1 MNQLNFI
8 RQNSL
13 VSGHTSGIAL
23 FAALFISACG
33 DSGLEPIRDEALND
47 AFFAQQAAP
56 TVDLA
61 ENNGTPDPLD
71 PFGATDPD
79 PVDPVDPVD
88 LGQANEEDEDSSPA
102 PVQTPDETQDETP
115 DEIPT
120 AVPEG
125 IDLNQ
130 FDLVFSDEF
139 QGTTLDARKWN
150 SALPWG
156 PDVVIFDQQQ
166 YYVDV
171 QNAPDFGFDPFSF
184 DGEYLTITALQ
195 TPEALRAA
203 ANEQPWLSGT
213 ITTAENFDLTYGY
226 IEARMDV
233 QGGQGLW
240 PAFWALSS
248 EFDGL
253 RPELYIVEHNG
264 ARPNSA
270 FHNYNYQDSDGN
282 LRSPG
287 QWEVPIE
294 GLADGFHTFGVL
306 WSPDEFLFYVDGQPR
321 FRITGENVASQDM
334 FLILNLALGGVWT
347 GATDSTTPA
356 APTLVIDYVRA
367 YQRRS

>member
-1 MNQLNFI
+1 MSQ
-8 RQNSL
+8 QNMTRKNSP
-13 VSGHTSGIAL
+13 VSGHAIGITILGAVFL
-23 FAALFISACG
+23 SACG

-47 AFFAQQAAP
+47 AFIAQQAAP

-61 ENNGTPDPLD
+61 ENNGTPDPID
-71 PFGATDPD
+71 PFGVTDP
-79 PVDPVDPVD
+79 DPVD
-88 LGQANEEDEDSSPA
+88 LGQANEEEEVPSLA
-102 PVQTPDETQDETP
+102 PIQTPDETPDETSVETSP
-115 DEIPT
+115 AI
-120 AVPEG
+120 PEG
-125 IDLNQ
+125 IDLTQ

-139 QGTTLDARKWN
+139 QGASLDSRKWN

-156 PDVVIFDQQQ
+156 PDVAIFDQQQ

-171 QNAPDFGFDPFSF
+171 QNAPDFEFNPFSF
-184 DGEYLTITALQ
+184 DGEHLTITAQQ
-195 TPEALRAA
+195 TPEALRSA
-203 ANEQPWLSGT
+203 ANEQPWLSGV

-233 QGGQGLW
+233 PGGQGLW

-248 EFDGL
+248 EFEGL
-253 RPELYIVEHNG
+253 RPELYIIEHNG

-270 FHNYNYQDSDGN
+270 FHNYNFQDSDGN

-334 FLILNLALGGVWT
+334 FLILNLALGGVWP
-347 GATDSTTPA
+347 GATDSSTPA

-367 YQRRS
+367 YQPRS

>member
-1 MNQLNFI
+1 MNQQNFT

-13 VSGHTSGIAL
+13 VSGRTPGIAL
-23 FAALFISACG
+23 FAVLFISACG

-47 AFFAQQAAP
+47 AFVAQQAAP

-71 PFGATDPD
+71 PFEVTDP
-79 PVDPVDPVD
+79 DPVD

-171 QNAPDFGFDPFSF
+171 QNTPDFGFNPFSF

-195 TPEALRAA
+195 TPEALRSA

-233 QGGQGLW
+233 QGG
-240 PAFWALSS
+240 
-248 EFDGL
+248 
-253 RPELYIVEHNG
+253 
-264 ARPNSA
+264 
-270 FHNYNYQDSDGN
+270 
-282 LRSPG
+282 
-287 QWEVPIE
+287 
-294 GLADGFHTFGVL
+294 
-306 WSPDEFLFYVDGQPR
+306 
-321 FRITGENVASQDM
+321 
-334 FLILNLALGGVWT
+334 
-347 GATDSTTPA
+347 
-356 APTLVIDYVRA
+356 
-367 YQRRS
+367 